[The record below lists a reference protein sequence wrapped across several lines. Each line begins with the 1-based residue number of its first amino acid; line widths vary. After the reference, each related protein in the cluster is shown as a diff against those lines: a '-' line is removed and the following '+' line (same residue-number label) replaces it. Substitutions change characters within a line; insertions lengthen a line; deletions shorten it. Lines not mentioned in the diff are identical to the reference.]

1 MRHVARLASA
11 VALSA
16 LLLGCASTGDGAE
29 ASRDIGE
36 RAHGAYVTAINSN
49 DLDAILAVLTD
60 DVVFMPPGSPRLVGK
75 PAVRSWAGGYL
86 DAYASQWDKTMI
98 EFVVMGDWAF
108 EQYAYTSTEIPR
120 GGGLEVRDTG
130 KGLIIYRR
138 DADGTWRVAR
148 DAWNSNRPAGS
159 P

>member
-1 MRHVARLASA
+1 
-11 VALSA
+11 
-16 LLLGCASTGDGAE
+16 
-29 ASRDIGE
+29 
-36 RAHGAYVTAINSN
+36 
-49 DLDAILAVLTD
+49 
-60 DVVFMPPGSPRLVGK
+60 
-75 PAVRSWAGGYL
+75 
-86 DAYASQWDKTMI
+86 MI